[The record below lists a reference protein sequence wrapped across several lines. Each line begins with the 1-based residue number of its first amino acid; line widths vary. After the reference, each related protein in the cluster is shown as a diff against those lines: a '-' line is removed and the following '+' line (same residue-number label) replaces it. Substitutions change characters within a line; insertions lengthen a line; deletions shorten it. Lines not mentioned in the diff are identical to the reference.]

1 MTVYLLLFFYYFT
14 NQCWSALKCCSIFI
28 ISFGYLI
35 YLYQV
40 GMASSKIN
48 YSSLHCTLY
57 VLREIIAKML
67 QNSSFYLLFWTMPTC
82 KALSLGPK
90 RTVYIWRNSLDF
102 QKYAIFGENSCPAL
116 PGKPELLRLG
126 EIRSATGTKVSIEV
140 WREGWYQWF
149 LHLLAFLAVTAIQI
163 WSNFVVGYISK
174 LLPNFITSFVAQW
187 SKHLPV
193 ETLMVTGSNPSLA
206 KKYFLQKK
214 I

>member
-1 MTVYLLLFFYYFT
+1 MICTTYSFFYKVDYYCIT
-14 NQCWSALKCCSIFI
+14 PHCRILAQLLQKLLQKTWLNLKFSIIHTCEAVF
-28 ISFGYLI
+28 
-35 YLYQV
+35 LYP
-40 GMASSKIN
+40 KP
-48 YSSLHCTLY
+48 
-57 VLREIIAKML
+57 
-67 QNSSFYLLFWTMPTC
+67 TMQT
-82 KALSLGPK
+82 
-90 RTVYIWRNSLDF
+90 WRNILDL
-102 QKYAIFGENSCPAL
+102 QKYAIFGENSCPGL

-187 SKHLPV
+187 SRHLPV

-206 KKYFLQKK
+206 KK
-214 I
+214 